1 MHISDRVWE
10 HIMEGDANGKGGHAA
25 WSSNPGKTKFPD
37 NWDSRQIQ
45 KMVMSVITNPSED
58 VIESSRKRRYVI
70 ATRYGVKIRVELRKK
85 KRGWRVITAYNDV
98 EDKRGVK
105 S

>member
-1 MHISDRVWE
+1 
-10 HIMEGDANGKGGHAA
+10 MEGDANGKGGHAA

-58 VIESSRKRRYVI
+58 VIIKSKNLRSLI
-70 ATRYGVKIRVELRKK
+70 AVRYGIKIEVRLSKK
-85 KRGWRVITAYNDV
+85 KKGWRVNTAFPVV
-98 EDKRGVK
+98 ENKRGVK